1 MHKPKP
7 CQKIE
12 LDCGKEETVSFLTF
26 KRRSSHQSCTERH
39 KLINQGIVMTNV
51 SCRVRSHCADDRI
64 EILKLVFAQIYLGV
78 LGNLAKIEPHVFFC
92 IVCDFSRFY
101 HNCTSSGACCIY
113 FLSIFAQRFI
123 LFHSIQLKFFHVH
136 FRF

>member
-1 MHKPKP
+1 M
-7 CQKIE
+7 
-12 LDCGKEETVSFLTF
+12 SFFTF
-26 KRRSSHQSCTERH
+26 KRRSSHQSLTGRH
-39 KLINQGIVMTNV
+39 KLTNQGIVVTSV
-51 SCRVRSHCADDRI
+51 LCKVRSHCSKRI
-64 EILKLVFAQIYLGV
+64 VEEIIQLVVAQISLGA
-78 LGNLAKIEPHVFFC
+78 LGNLAKIEPHVLKEKYFFC

-101 HNCTSSGACCIY
+101 HNCTFSGACCIY